1 MVEPMRIGFLMKS
14 FPSLNQNDAET
25 IPTIQVDVPSVIHQN
40 DQIQG
45 GENLAST
52 IENNEARQ
60 NQRFDATLNCDL
72 DIFPISEQIFKVV
85 IIPCLDLQ
93 SYEIQLR
100 MGNDVTQSMQSSFH
114 QPQIGAIQIDLQFK
128 SRALVQQFFAEVDEP
143 QLKFSDTKK
152 ADFECKSF

>member
-1 MVEPMRIGFLMKS
+1 MLIVRVAINFGFDC
-14 FPSLNQNDAET
+14 FPLGKKVRKKASGPKKESTAMGNQVGKGANRMAIAAMSNVTHIEKREMTSLLQKFREIAAREGSPLVINRACFTEAMNIVGVNQNDAET

-72 DIFPISEQIFKVV
+72 DIFPISE
-85 IIPCLDLQ
+85 
-93 SYEIQLR
+93 
-100 MGNDVTQSMQSSFH
+100 
-114 QPQIGAIQIDLQFK
+114 
-128 SRALVQQFFAEVDEP
+128 
-143 QLKFSDTKK
+143 
-152 ADFECKSF
+152 